1 MLWQYYILFV
11 FKIKMYINKNCK
23 REVVLSLW
31 AKAMS
36 QWGGG
41 RGGGHQPNLSS
52 ITDII
57 VLWFISILSDSTGLE
72 LTNWREET
80 VHLVLCQK
88 SF

>member
-11 FKIKMYINKNCK
+11 FKIKMNINKNCK
-23 REVVLSLW
+23 TEVVLSLW

-41 RGGGHQPNLSS
+41 RGGHQPNLSS

>member
-23 REVVLSLW
+23 TEVVLSLW

>member
-1 MLWQYYILFV
+1 MLWQYFILFV

-23 REVVLSLW
+23 TEVVLSLW